1 MNLAQ
6 KMIVIPM
13 KTMQRTLK
21 SMDSEIKLVGGPL
34 SPVGSLPR
42 DLLHCHSCPNST
54 TKPSSEFHLEAVIDP
69 WSSQSCQNYMLV
81 LEKKCPNSIL
91 FHTLKIRCL

>member
-21 SMDSEIKLVGGPL
+21 SMDSEIKLVGGLL

-42 DLLHCHSCPNST
+42 DLLHCPSCPDST
-54 TKPSSEFHLEAVIDP
+54 TKPSSEFHVEAVIDP
-69 WSSQSCQNYMLV
+69 LV
-81 LEKKCPNSIL
+81 FSIL
-91 FHTLKIRCL
+91 SKLHASVGREMFQ